1 MDAGRRVIKRRLAP
15 LLGAAA
21 LYAIAV
27 PFVYRPW
34 FLAGDLLP
42 KGSGPLGP
50 LADADLYLNIWI
62 LGWIAHAALT
72 DPARLLDGNIF
83 HPATGTI
90 VGSENMLAHLP
101 FTAPVLALTGSALLV
116 LKAYVFESLVLSG
129 LGMFLFVWHHTRSAS
144 AALVAGAALTF
155 TGFRTDT
162 VPQPQYLGIGFLPL
176 ALLAIDLYLDSRRR
190 RWLALLTASLALQ
203 ALACVYLGFFTFVV
217 TPVYALARVLAAPRA
232 RLAGAVHLAVAGAA
246 SGVLLVPAML
256 PYLRG
261 RSRGMIPD
269 YDLGLMALASWR
281 PSAYLSSDFV
291 WRAGVVAIGLV
302 VLDLGRRIV
311 SRFTRVARSEGDG
324 PIGWRS
330 PEGALWI
337 VLGTAALLA
346 SGPYLDL
353 PGGIRIP
360 LPYVAL
366 HDWVPGFS
374 SLRVPIRFVIVV
386 ALSLAA
392 LAGFAFARATRDW
405 QPRLRALAAVALVA
419 LAAFGAAPHPAP
431 VMAANLG
438 EATPPV
444 YRWLAAQEGAGAVLE
459 IPGQTT
465 LQDAGENLRN
475 GRYMVASTTHWRP
488 LLNGWTAYP
497 PPSAGFFAAAIRDLP
512 SPTALAALV
521 DASDLRWIVVHR
533 GELTKREAERWAGP
547 LPGLELVERFGDVDV
562 YAVTQARTRPW
573 REQILPR
580 SEAPATDTL
589 EGASTAPLADAC
601 RRGAIVA
608 LDVPERFPI
617 VPLAQRLAVR
627 IRNDGDCTWPGVGVR
642 GDGLV
647 GLDYRWISPS
657 GTPAVVNETP
667 SQLLADVPPH
677 GEVDAAVVVA
687 PPGGEPGTW
696 TLEVRLRQHGVATP
710 IASVTRAVSIAA
722 PARPHG

>member
-1 MDAGRRVIKRRLAP
+1 MDAGRRVITRRLAP
-15 LLGAAA
+15 VLGAGA
-21 LYAIAV
+21 LYAVAV

-34 FLAGDLLP
+34 FLAADLLP
-42 KGSGPLGP
+42 KGGGPVGP

-116 LKAYVFESLVLSG
+116 LKAYVLESLVLSG

-176 ALLAIDLYLDSRRR
+176 ALLAIDLYLESRRR
-190 RWLALLTASLALQ
+190 RWLALLTGSLVLQ

-217 TPVYALARVLAAPRA
+217 TPVYALARVLAATRA
-232 RLAGAVHLAVAGAA
+232 RLAGAAHLAAAGAA

-269 YDLGLMALASWR
+269 YDLGIMALVSWR
-281 PSAYLSSDFV
+281 PASYLSSDFV

-302 VLDLGRRIV
+302 VLD
-311 SRFTRVARSEGDG
+311 VARRLLARVTRGGGDAHTA
-324 PIGWRS
+324 GWRS

-346 SGPYLDL
+346 SGPYLSL
-353 PGGIRIP
+353 PGGIRVP

-405 QPRLRALAAVALVA
+405 QPRRRALAAVALVA

-438 EATPPV
+438 DATPPV
-444 YRWLAAQEGAGAVLE
+444 YRWLAAQDGPGAVLE

-512 SPTALAALV
+512 SPAALAVLV

-547 LPGLELVERFGDVDV
+547 LPGLDLVERFGDVEV

-580 SEAPATDTL
+580 SEGAAADTL

-642 GDGLV
+642 SDGLV

-657 GTPAVVNETP
+657 GAPALGNETP

-677 GEVDAAVVVA
+677 GEIDAAVVVA

-696 TLEVRLRQHGVATP
+696 TLEVRLRQQGVDTP
-710 IASVTRAVSIAA
+710 IASVTRAVTIAP
-722 PARPHG
+722 PARSHG